1 MQSIVQSCYS
11 QTATA
16 HYTCPCTFSTLHLYK
31 FEPKRCEK
39 FPKFIPHKTQPYT
52 NTEDTHTSTHTSIQY
67 FLFPI
72 PSCLSTESL
81 AKCGIIYYTVRP
93 FVAILPA
100 WWRFAQCVRRYINTR
115 EGFPHLVN
123 AGKYST
129 CFFVVIFSTVAA
141 ALKGDRKRERE
152 RERGRER
159 EREKEGEREREN
171 GF

>member
-1 MQSIVQSCYS
+1 M
-11 QTATA
+11 
-16 HYTCPCTFSTLHLYK
+16 
-31 FEPKRCEK
+31 
-39 FPKFIPHKTQPYT
+39 
-52 NTEDTHTSTHTSIQY
+52 
-67 FLFPI
+67 FPI

-100 WWRFAQCVRRYINTR
+100 WWRFAQCVRGYINTR

-152 RERGRER
+152 RGGEGEKGGGR
-159 EREKEGEREREN
+159 EGEREREREWFLKCN
-171 GF
+171 FALKFICHSLSFLDVSFGTFSVLKMST